1 MNNNINIDNNL
12 VNLKDILDNKKVIV
26 PIIQRGYAQG
36 RTDVKATDIRDKF
49 LDSIIKYLF
58 NKKDNNDFILDIIY
72 GVNDNNIFYPIDGQ
86 QRLTTLFLFHWY
98 IYNCL
103 KADRTFLSKFSYET
117 RITSTDFLS
126 LLNSN
131 KINIDFDKDTISN
144 QITSNISFLNYYRKD
159 PTVNGILLVLDE
171 IHKKIQSYIKTV
183 NNKEDILKR
192 LDDIKF
198 FQLDIKGDYDDLYI
212 KMNSRGK
219 QLTDFEIFK
228 SKLEKFLYK
237 NGIINDKNGQG
248 FDKKIDID
256 WTNFIWDFIKDK
268 KSNDEGDKFD
278 DLFMKLFSFIFEM
291 LYYSQIEIV
300 EDTRKLQIEK
310 SNLEFFELFFS
321 HIGDKEKKEYINKL
335 KAIEN
340 NEEDKKIAL
349 KNNIEF
355 IINIFDILSELR
367 KDEDK
372 LKKLFNDIFYH
383 NNESKNDEDK
393 YNKICTFDN
402 NLNVFNNDDNLFE
415 FFKNIEKRILIFF
428 VFKILNYEYLKNEK
442 NIKDI
447 NNIKNKYF
455 NKLRLIRNLLYNTDN
470 LYGNIYYQMKL
481 IDKII
486 TEDEF
491 EVIKIQSS
499 NNKDSIKNT
508 LFTIDLIKS
517 EKKKLE
523 KLNKNDENINNN
535 IYACENNV
543 FLQGNINFILDYLV
557 SSECNDNIVGII
569 NHIFTEGGFNNEN
582 GNYLIHRAMLSFIC
596 KQQIIDRGTIDT
608 SYMYKDYNIWNN
620 KENDKKGFIN
630 FIKDISKKINDKN
643 IKEDIKKSINEI
655 CQNIIDNPEK
665 YMKDEN
671 DFRYLLIKD
680 ATDCDGNITN
690 LFHSSNDKKLKNNIL
705 CHKKNVNIYDIFLNT
720 NIYKILKRIQKHNRE
735 FNFYVFH
742 PDNSIEE
749 SNDWYYLRYNNGE
762 MLYLYSY
769 LMFAYKLEKNDCYIG
784 FLILKN
790 IMYIGI
796 IYDDNKKNNKMMEK
810 VTKQFGEHWIYKRYI
825 SYKCFVL
832 HYYNIF
838 NNTIDDK
845 ELNNMIKELNKIK
858 TFVEGLYRRS

>member
-1 MNNNINIDNNL
+1 MSN
-12 VNLKDILDNKKVIV
+12 NKKNFISLLDKYKNNVVV

-36 RTDVKATDIRDKF
+36 RNTKEAEKIRDNF
-49 LDSIIKYLF
+49 LDVIIDFLS
-58 NKKDNNDFILDIIY
+58 NNEEELILDYIY
-72 GVNDNNIFYPIDGQ
+72 GVEDNGVFYLLDGQ

-98 IYNCL
+98 FDINDKIL
-103 KADRTFLSKFSYET
+103 KSFTYET
-117 RITSTDFLS
+117 RNSSKDF
-126 LLNSN
+126 
-131 KINIDFDKDTISN
+131 
-144 QITSNISFLNYYRKD
+144 ISFLLSIKRKEID
-159 PTVNGILLVLDE
+159 LKTDEKLSKELKNNIKFLNFWEKDTTVKGMLQVIDD
-171 IHKKIQSYIKTV
+171 IHKKIK
-183 NNKEDILKR
+183 NKENIDSSKLNNIE
-192 LDDIKF
+192 F
-198 FQLDIKGDYDDLYI
+198 YCEYIKGDPDDLYI

-228 SKLEKFLYK
+228 SKIEKLLLENEIRIK
-237 NGIINDKNGQG
+237 DKNNQG
-248 FDKKIDID
+248 FDQKIDID

-268 KSNDEGDKFD
+268 KSNDEGDKLD

-569 NHIFTEGGFNNEN
+569 NHIFTEGGFNNKN

-596 KQQIIDRGTIDT
+596 KQKIIDLRTIDT

-620 KENDKKGFIN
+620 KENDKEGFIN

-643 IKEDIKKSINEI
+643 TKEDIEKSINEI
-655 CQNIIDNPEK
+655 CQNVIDNPEK

-680 ATDCDGNITN
+680 AKDDDGNITN
-690 LFHSSNDKKLKNNIL
+690 LFKYSNNKKLINNIL
-705 CHKKNVNIYDIFLNT
+705 YHKKNVNIYDILLNT

-810 VTKQFGEHWIYKRYI
+810 VTKQFGEHRIYKRYI

-845 ELNNMIKELNKIK
+845 ELNLKYDQLYKSLNNMIKELNKIK
-858 TFVEGLYRRS
+858 TFI